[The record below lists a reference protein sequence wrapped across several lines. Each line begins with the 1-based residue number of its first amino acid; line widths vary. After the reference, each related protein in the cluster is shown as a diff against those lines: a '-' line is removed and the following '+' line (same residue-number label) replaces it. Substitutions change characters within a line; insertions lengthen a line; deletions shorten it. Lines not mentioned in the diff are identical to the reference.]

1 MTHRALL
8 IDFGGT
14 LFLPLETKQ
23 WLAAAARTAGIAL
36 DDGEH
41 SRLASLFD
49 IELRASRRPGSDLSP
64 AAHRQGLLPV
74 FESLGVGNALAT
86 ALYDVQMA
94 DEFWRLRN
102 GASELLRRASEQGI
116 RVIIVSNIPWDL
128 RPLFA
133 STGLSDHI
141 HEYVLSYELGVEK
154 PDKPIFEHALTV
166 AGCAPAEALFVGDDS
181 VNDSGALQIGIP
193 VVLIPDAPD
202 DTDRALFIIAD
213 WLTSAIA
220 WDVSAET

>member
-14 LFLPLETKQ
+14 LFLPLDTEQ
-23 WLAAAARTAGIAL
+23 WVTAAARKASIEL
-36 DDGEH
+36 DDGDH
-41 SRLASLFD
+41 GRLASLIDNGF
-49 IELRASRRPGSDLSP
+49 RTSRRPGSDLSP
-64 AAHRQGLLPV
+64 AAHRQSLLPV
-74 FESLGVGNALAT
+74 FESLGIGKALAE
-86 ALYDVQMA
+86 ALYDLQMA

-133 STGLSDHI
+133 SSGLSDHI
-141 HEYVLSYELGVEK
+141 HEYVFSYEVGVEK
-154 PDKPIFEHALTV
+154 PGKLIFERALAI

-181 VNDSGALQIGIP
+181 VNDSGALQLGIP
-193 VVLIPDAPD
+193 VVLIPPAED
-202 DTDRALFIIAD
+202 DTDRALSMIAR
-213 WLTSAIA
+213 WMG
-220 WDVSAET
+220 